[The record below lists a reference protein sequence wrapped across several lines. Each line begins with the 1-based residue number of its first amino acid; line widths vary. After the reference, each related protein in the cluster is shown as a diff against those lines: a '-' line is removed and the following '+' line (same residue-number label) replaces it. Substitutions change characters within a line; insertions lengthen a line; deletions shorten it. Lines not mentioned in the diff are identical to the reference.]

1 MKKKRWQKI
10 NNYASRRS
18 LGACSLLPLEIKL
31 RKNIRK
37 KTTLER
43 DDIELGGGQLKVR
56 KAI

>member
-1 MKKKRWQKI
+1 MKKKRWQKT

-18 LGACSLLPLEIKL
+18 LGACSLPLEIKL

-43 DDIELGGGQLKVR
+43 DDIELRGGS
-56 KAI
+56 